1 MRETPTIAQTELGQR
16 MRPGIPWSIKG
27 VEPQAR
33 EAAKIAARRAGMTLG
48 EWLNTVLLD
57 ADDFAPEPDYR
68 PPHRAAGRYE
78 APRYGP
84 EVHERLDDLATQIG
98 RLAQRQ
104 ADTAVSRVVEP
115 KIDLNPLSDLVRGLV
130 DRMERSEKRSVDS
143 MEEFDR
149 RLNRLSDKLI
159 HDIGRGDSAGTAGTQ
174 GFERALKNIVDHIE
188 QNERRHSESFKSIQS
203 KIGELATRLTAVP
216 AEATRPNAQLLSGL
230 ERRLAELGDRIDRME
245 RRSQD
250 SSPVKVIED
259 RLGHLVEQVREQ
271 AKTVSSMARSHE
283 GTAAVDPAS
292 FVSRTELQKIQSRI
306 EDIVNRLED
315 PVHGNPDAAI
325 AQMQE
330 EIASLSRNLADV
342 RIEAAS
348 IQDMRALRQAIDGIS
363 AQLADGS
370 PAGGA
375 GDQAIAQMQDEIAAL
390 SQSIA
395 AMSAGS
401 ASGQDVDDIRD
412 GLRQVAE
419 QIQYLQAS
427 GGGADD
433 HLRGEIATINA
444 MIAQIRDEA
453 ASIDDIH
460 ALRATLDQVAAQQGQ
475 AGGRGYEALERR
487 IEEMARRL
495 DRSGGDGSSM
505 DHIAELE
512 ARIQDLYARID
523 QAPLAASGD
532 DAYQTLETQVA
543 TLFDRLSAIEHQ
555 GAGGAPVAGS
565 PYDTAIEA
573 LERGL
578 QNVQTSNERSDRRTQ
593 ETLEAVHETLEK
605 VVNRLARLEEA
616 SKLPAEPDDGEPRAT
631 ETLPHQ
637 QPHRE
642 APAAA
647 PERPAPDL
655 RLPPIIGLDDIRD
668 SVAAPSGPHGD
679 AAGPDRHPAERSM
692 PRIGRTDDFIAA
704 ARRAAQAS
712 PQVAVAETRKKRPI
726 LEFLTRRMKS
736 ERAGKDAKSGKLRT
750 VLLAAAVALLAIGA
764 LSTIQLTQTRTSK
777 VAVEGP
783 DTTRPAT
790 KASRLE
796 APSGKPAADSVESV
810 SPTAGGDFD
819 RPINPQSLPS
829 AAGTRKPQAALDRA
843 PGVTEL
849 AKTSLTHAP
858 AAGMPDPPPLP
869 DADPLTTGSIPTG
882 KAADAVPGSK
892 NEERVSMQASA
903 LTANRVASVDRTGGD
918 RPAASPRPTTIR
930 TTPDS
935 AMSGETLPPAEIG
948 PMSLRVAAASGS
960 PAAQYEV
967 AARYTEG
974 RIIAQDFRKAAMWYQ
989 RAAAK
994 GMAPAQYRLGTLYEK
1009 GRGVPADKAAARIW
1023 YERAAEKGNRKAM
1036 HNLAV
1041 LYADTSDGNPNYAK
1055 AAMWF
1060 RNAAE
1065 LGLADSQF
1073 NYGIL
1078 TERGLGVR
1086 KDLKDAY
1093 RWFAIAARNGDKG
1106 ADERL
1111 LLVEKQMPPDDL
1123 VAVKLQIESW
1133 QPREPVR
1140 EANIVEIPSG
1150 GWGATSGSASA
1161 KPAPAPENRSTIAE
1175 VQNLLNNLG
1184 YNAGVADGVLGPR
1197 TRDAIRDFER
1207 DQGLA
1212 TTGMV
1217 TRGLIEK
1224 LNAQPG

>member
-33 EAAKIAARRAGMTLG
+33 EAAKTAARRAGMTLG

-57 ADDFAPEPDYR
+57 ADDLAPEPDYR

-159 HDIGRGDSAGTAGTQ
+159 HDIGHGDSAGTADTQ

-203 KIGELATRLTAVP
+203 KIGDLATRLTAVP

-245 RRSQD
+245 RRGQD
-250 SSPVKVIED
+250 SSPVKAIED

-271 AKTVSSMARSHE
+271 AQAVSSMARSRE
-283 GTAAVDPAS
+283 GAAAVDTAS

-315 PVHGNPDAAI
+315 PVHGNPDMAI
-325 AQMQE
+325 AQMQD

-370 PAGGA
+370 PVGGA
-375 GDQAIAQMQDEIAAL
+375 GDPAIARMQDEIAAL

-395 AMSAGS
+395 AMSTGS
-401 ASGQDVDDIRD
+401 ASGRDVDDIRD

-427 GGGADD
+427 GGGPDE

-460 ALRATLDQVAAQQGQ
+460 ALRATLEQVASQQGQ
-475 AGGRGYEALERR
+475 AGGGGYEALERR
-487 IEEMARRL
+487 IEEMAHRL
-495 DRSGGDGSSM
+495 DRTGGDGSSM
-505 DHIAELE
+505 DHVAELE

-523 QAPLAASGD
+523 QASFGESGD
-532 DAYQTLETQVA
+532 DAYRTLETQVA

-555 GAGGAPVAGS
+555 GAGGAPAAG
-565 PYDTAIEA
+565 PRYDTAIEA

-616 SKLPAEPDDGEPRAT
+616 SKLPAGPDHGEPRVT
-631 ETLPHQ
+631 ETFPHRL
-637 QPHRE
+637 PHRE
-642 APAAA
+642 APGAA
-647 PERPAPDL
+647 PEHPAPDL

-668 SVAAPSGPHGD
+668 SVAAPADPEQ
-679 AAGPDRHPAERSM
+679 HPAERSA

-712 PQVAVAETRKKRPI
+712 PQVAIAETRKKNPI
-726 LEFLTRRMKS
+726 LGFLTRRMKS
-736 ERAGKDAKSGKLRT
+736 ERADKDAKSGKLRT

-764 LSTIQLTQTRTSK
+764 LSTVQLTQTRTSK
-777 VAVEGP
+777 VAVEGT

-790 KASRLE
+790 KSSRLE
-796 APSGKPAADSVESV
+796 APSGRSAADPVESAT
-810 SPTAGGDFD
+810 PTAGGDFD
-819 RPINPQSLPS
+819 KPINPQSLPS

-882 KAADAVPGSK
+882 SAADAVPGSK
-892 NEERVSMQASA
+892 DEERVSMQGSL

-918 RPAASPRPTTIR
+918 RPAASPRPTTTR
-930 TTPDS
+930 TAPDS
-935 AMSGETLPPAEIG
+935 AISGETLPPAEIG

-1023 YERAAEKGNRKAM
+1023 YERAAEKGNHKAM

-1041 LYADTSDGNPNYAK
+1041 LYADASDGNPNYAK

-1078 TERGLGVR
+1078 AERGLGVR

-1150 GWGATSGSASA
+1150 GWGATAGSAST
-1161 KPAPAPENRSTIAE
+1161 KPVTATESRSAIAE

-1217 TRGLIEK
+1217 TRGLVEK

>member
-1 MRETPTIAQTELGQR
+1 MK
-16 MRPGIPWSIKG
+16 PGIPWSIKG

-57 ADDFAPEPDYR
+57 AEDYAPEPDYR

-78 APRYGP
+78 APRYGSD
-84 EVHERLDDLATQIG
+84 VHERLDELATQIG

-104 ADTAVSRVVEP
+104 SETAVSRVVEP

-130 DRMERSEKRSVDS
+130 DRVERSEKRSIDS

-159 HDIGRGDSAGTAGTQ
+159 HDIGRGESAGTASTQ
-174 GFERALKNIVDHIE
+174 GFERTLKNIVDHIE
-188 QNERRHSESFKSIQS
+188 QNERRHSDSFKSIQS
-203 KIGELATRLTAVP
+203 KIGDLTTRLMAAPTQP
-216 AEATRPNAQLLSGL
+216 AAQNVQALSGL
-230 ERRLAELGDRIDRME
+230 ERRLGELGERIERME
-245 RRSQD
+245 RRNQGQG
-250 SSPVKVIED
+250 PVKAIED
-259 RLGHLVEQVREQ
+259 RLGHLAEQVREQ
-271 AKTVSSMARSHE
+271 ALTVSSFAKARQD
-283 GTAAVDPAS
+283 AAVDTS
-292 FVSRTELQKIQSRI
+292 EFVSRAELQKIQSRI
-306 EDIVNRLED
+306 EDILNRLED
-315 PVHGNPDAAI
+315 PVLGNPDAAI
-325 AQMQE
+325 AQMQD

-348 IQDMRALRQAIDGIS
+348 NQDMRALRQAIDSIS

-370 PAGGA
+370 PVGGME
-375 GDQAIAQMQDEIAAL
+375 DPAIARMQEEIASL
-390 SQSIA
+390 SHSIA
-395 AMSAGS
+395 AMSVGS
-401 ASGQDVDDIRD
+401 ASGQDVEDIRD

-427 GGGADD
+427 GASGGASTEQ
-433 HLRGEIATINA
+433 LRGEIETINA

-453 ASIDDIH
+453 ASVEDIH
-460 ALRATLDQVAAQQGQ
+460 ALRATLDHVASQQGQ
-475 AGGRGYEALERR
+475 AGGGGYEALERR
-487 IEEMARRL
+487 IDEMAHRL
-495 DRSGGDGSSM
+495 DRAGDGSSM
-505 DHIAELE
+505 DHVAELE
-512 ARIQDLYARID
+512 ARIQDLYARIEHA
-523 QAPLAASGD
+523 QQGMGGD

-543 TLFDRLSAIEHQ
+543 TLFDRLTAMEHRGI
-555 GAGGAPVAGS
+555 GAGSDAPAAHH
-565 PYDTAIEA
+565 DTAIEA

-578 QNVQTSNERSDRRTQ
+578 QAVQASTERSDRRTQ

-605 VVNRLARLEEA
+605 VVSRLARLEEA
-616 SKLPAEPDDGEPRAT
+616 SLLPPAVDQGGPRMVEAV
-631 ETLPHQ
+631 
-637 QPHRE
+637 PHRTTE
-642 APAAA
+642 RERPAAA
-647 PERPAPDL
+647 QEPLAPDL

-668 SVAAPSGPHGD
+668 SLAAPLT
-679 AAGPDRHPAERSM
+679 AGPQPAPAELE
-692 PRIGRTDDFIAA
+692 PRPAAPRVGRTDDFIAA

-712 PQVAVAETRKKRPI
+712 PQVAVADTKARKKSTI
-726 LEFLTRRMKS
+726 LGFLSRRRTAEKP
-736 ERAGKDAKSGKLRT
+736 GKDVKSSKLRT

-764 LSTIQLTQTRTSK
+764 LSTLPMTQTKTAK
-777 VAVEGP
+777 APVERADASGSG
-783 DTTRPAT
+783 A
-790 KASRLE
+790 KASRME
-796 APSGKPAADSVESV
+796 APASRVATDPVRAASPA
-810 SPTAGGDFD
+810 AGGDFD
-819 RPINPQSLPS
+819 KPINPQELPS
-829 AAGTRKPQAALDRA
+829 AAGTRKPRA
-843 PGVTEL
+843 ELSPGTGVTEL

-858 AAGMPDPPPLP
+858 AAGMPEPPALPESDPVV
-869 DADPLTTGSIPTG
+869 TGSIPKGNAANAGPTAKDEDRVG
-882 KAADAVPGSK
+882 TQEPLLPADRAASIDSTERGSRPAPSPKSDSARPAADA
-892 NEERVSMQASA
+892 A
-903 LTANRVASVDRTGGD
+903 T
-918 RPAASPRPTTIR
+918 
-930 TTPDS
+930 
-935 AMSGETLPPAEIG
+935 SGETLPPAEIG

-967 AARYTEG
+967 AARYAEG

-1041 LYADTSDGNPNYAK
+1041 LYADASDGNPNYAK

-1078 TERGLGVR
+1078 AERGLGTR

-1093 RWFAIAARNGDKG
+1093 KWFAIAARNGDKG

-1111 LLVEKQMPPDDL
+1111 TLVEKQMTPDDL
-1123 VAVKLQIESW
+1123 VAIKLQIESW

-1140 EANIVEIPSG
+1140 DANVVEIPAG
-1150 GWGATSGSASA
+1150 GWGAAKSGA
-1161 KPAPAPENRSTIAE
+1161 APEPAAGATPDGRPTIAD
-1175 VQNLLNNLG
+1175 VQNLLNKLG
-1184 YNAGVADGVLGPR
+1184 YNAGTADGVLGPR
-1197 TRDAIRDFER
+1197 TREAIRDFER
-1207 DQGLA
+1207 DQGMA

-1217 TRGLIEK
+1217 TRTLVEK